1 MSLLAR
7 QFHFSVIPRI
17 RSTSRFIDARSV
29 HNNFARRLTLSRTNL
44 RRISLA
50 SGAVL
55 GASLLLVQNVPDNT
69 STTDT
74 GAKASIQ
81 DTNKPAANR
90 QPPPLTNMLRSYV
103 VYTMCC
109 IPALVDWSPKILG
122 TLLSI
127 PVVGDVTELLVRVTF
142 FAQVGYHV
150 PSSFLI

>member
-1 MSLLAR
+1 
-7 QFHFSVIPRI
+7 V
-17 RSTSRFIDARSV
+17 
-29 HNNFARRLTLSRTNL
+29 
-44 RRISLA
+44 
-50 SGAVL
+50 
-55 GASLLLVQNVPDNT
+55 LVQNVPDNT
-69 STTDT
+69 STTDA

-81 DTNKPAANR
+81 DANKPGANR